1 MNWFKTSTRNYE
13 SWLHLYTLSA
23 IFASIWCAWLCMKRS
38 RNKLPPLP
46 PGPSGMPLLG
56 NLLSLDPELH
66 SYFAG
71 LAHTYGPIFKL
82 RLGAMTCV
90 VINSPSSAREV
101 LKDRDVTFANRD
113 VPVAARIAFYGGA
126 DVAWTPHGPEWRM
139 LRRVSILKML
149 GGAALDSFQYIRQNQ
164 VRKTVRYL
172 YGRAGS
178 PVNVGE
184 QIFLT
189 SLNVISNM
197 ICGGCIAAEDGEERA
212 GLGEEFR
219 KVVSETTGL
228 IGRPNVS
235 DFFPGLGRFDLQGI
249 KKQMEG
255 LVRRFDGIFEQMI
268 DQRLRMEEEGAKESQ
283 DFLTFLLKLKEE
295 GGDSKTPLTMTHLK
309 ALLMDMMLGGTDTSS
324 NTAEFA
330 FAETMNNPAVMGKAK
345 QELDD
350 VVGKGNIVQ
359 ETHIFKLPYLQAV
372 VKETLRLHPVL
383 PLLIPHC
390 PSETCIVGGYTIPKG
405 SRVLVNAWAIHRD
418 PSNWEDPLD
427 FDPDRFLHGKWD
439 YSGRDFN
446 YLPFG
451 SGRRICVGTAM
462 AERMTVYTLATLLH
476 SFDWKLPQGEELDL
490 SEKFGIVMKKKIP
503 LILIPTPRL
512 SDPALYE

>member
-1 MNWFKTSTRNYE
+1 MNWFKTSTRNDE
-13 SWLHLYTLSA
+13 SWLLLYTLSA
-23 IFASIWCAWLCMKRS
+23 IFASTWCAWLCMKKS
-38 RNKLPPLP
+38 RNKIPPLP
-46 PGPSGMPLLG
+46 PGPLGMPLLG

-66 SYFAG
+66 SYFAR

-126 DVAWTPHGPEWRM
+126 DVVWTPHGPEWRM
-139 LRRVSILKML
+139 LRKVSILKML
-149 GGAALDSFQYIRQNQ
+149 GGAALDSFQSIRQNQ

-212 GLGEEFR
+212 GLGAEFR
-219 KVVSETTGL
+219 KVVSEITGL

-235 DFFPGLGRFDLQGI
+235 DFFPGLGQFDLQGI

-268 DQRLRMEEEGAKESQ
+268 DRRLKMEEEGAKESQ
-283 DFLTFLLKLKEE
+283 GFLTFLLKLKEE

-309 ALLMDMMLGGTDTSS
+309 ALLMVCELLDI
-324 NTAEFA
+324 EF
-330 FAETMNNPAVMGKAK
+330 
-345 QELDD
+345 
-350 VVGKGNIVQ
+350 I
-359 ETHIFKLPYLQAV
+359 
-372 VKETLRLHPVL
+372 
-383 PLLIPHC
+383 
-390 PSETCIVGGYTIPKG
+390 
-405 SRVLVNAWAIHRD
+405 
-418 PSNWEDPLD
+418 
-427 FDPDRFLHGKWD
+427 
-439 YSGRDFN
+439 
-446 YLPFG
+446 
-451 SGRRICVGTAM
+451 
-462 AERMTVYTLATLLH
+462 
-476 SFDWKLPQGEELDL
+476 
-490 SEKFGIVMKKKIP
+490 
-503 LILIPTPRL
+503 
-512 SDPALYE
+512 

>member
-1 MNWFKTSTRNYE
+1 MNWFKTSTRNDE
-13 SWLHLYTLSA
+13 SRLLLYTLSA
-23 IFASIWCAWLCMKRS
+23 ILASTWCAWLWMKKS
-38 RNKLPPLP
+38 SNKIPPLP
-46 PGPSGMPLLG
+46 PGPLGMPLLG

-82 RLGAMTCV
+82 RLGPMTCV

-113 VPVAARIAFYGGA
+113 VPVAARIAFYGGV
-126 DVAWTPHGPEWRM
+126 DVVWTPHGPEWRM
-139 LRRVSILKML
+139 LRKVAMLKML
-149 GGAALDSFQYIRQNQ
+149 GGAALDSVQSIRQKH
-164 VRKTVRYL
+164 VRKTVGYL
-172 YGRAGS
+172 YGRAGY
-178 PVNVGE
+178 PVNLGE

-189 SLNVISNM
+189 LLNVISNM
-197 ICGGCIAAEDGEERA
+197 IWGGGVVAEDGEERA
-212 GLGEEFR
+212 RIGAEFR
-219 KVVSETTGL
+219 KVVSEITGL

-255 LVRRFDGIFEQMI
+255 LVRRLDGIFEQMI

-330 FAETMNNPAVMGKAK
+330 FAETMNKPAVMGKAK

-350 VVGKGNIVQ
+350 VVGKDSIVQ
-359 ETHIFKLPYLQAV
+359 ETHISKLPYLQAV
-372 VKETLRLHPVL
+372 VKETLRLHPIL

-390 PSETCIVGGYTIPKG
+390 PSETCTVGGYTIPKG

-439 YSGRDFN
+439 YSGSDFK

-451 SGRRICVGTAM
+451 SGRRICAGTAM
-462 AERMTVYTLATLLH
+462 AERIVVYTLATLLH

-503 LILIPTPRL
+503 LVLIPTPRL